1 MKSKLRL
8 QSHSI
13 ATGENII
20 EVWHEGTFL
29 ATIARREGPTV
40 RIVAK
45 HNMTAK
51 PARGRKRRA
60 CARNPN
66 NCGELANTT

>member
-29 ATIARREGPTV
+29 ATIAGGEGPS
-40 RIVAK
+40 
-45 HNMTAK
+45 
-51 PARGRKRRA
+51 ARTRRS
-60 CARNPN
+60 RQLL
-66 NCGELANTT
+66 LA